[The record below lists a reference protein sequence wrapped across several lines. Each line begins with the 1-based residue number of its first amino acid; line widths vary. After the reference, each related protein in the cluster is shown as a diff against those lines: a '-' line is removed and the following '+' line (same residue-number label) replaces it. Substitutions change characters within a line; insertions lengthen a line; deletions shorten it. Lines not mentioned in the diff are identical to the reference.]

1 MMSSYY
7 HTGKEVD
14 MAAMTEPLCLE
25 RGDLLSRVYYIP
37 TDQQYLENAMA
48 DSLTNELTGFCVG

>member
-7 HTGKEVD
+7 HPAKETD

-25 RGDLLSRVYYIP
+25 RGNVTVTVPDLFTTIYWLK
-37 TDQQYLENAMA
+37 
-48 DSLTNELTGFCVG
+48 